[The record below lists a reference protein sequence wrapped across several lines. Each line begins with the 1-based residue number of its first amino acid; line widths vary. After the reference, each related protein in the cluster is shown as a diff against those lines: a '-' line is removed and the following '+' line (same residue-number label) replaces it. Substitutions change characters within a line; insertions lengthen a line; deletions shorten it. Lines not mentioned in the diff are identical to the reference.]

1 MRATGRRQAALATIR
16 MSGAG
21 KIGPMNP
28 PDLIKAGFAAAVAAA
43 DPLEIV
49 PRYLPA
55 APRGRTLAIGAGKA
69 AASMAKAI
77 ELHWPAAAALEGLV
91 ITRYAHGYSGDAGWT
106 RIKVVEAGH
115 PVPDESGAAAAREI
129 AAQVRMLGPHD
140 LLLALVSGGG
150 SSLLAL
156 PVDGIS
162 MADLKATTRELLRCG
177 APIQDMNVVRKHLS
191 LIQGG
196 KLAAMCRA
204 PIVSLVIS
212 DVTGDA
218 PTHIASG
225 PTVPD
230 PSTYQDALE
239 ILARFECV
247 VPPSVAAHLRA
258 GATGAIEETPKPG
271 SPVFAQASTQVIAT
285 AHQSLEAAAEVFRVN
300 GVTPVI
306 LGDTVTGEAR
316 EVAKAH
322 AAIAREIIDHEQPFR
337 RPVALI
343 SGGECT
349 VTLKNPN
356 GRGGRCSEYLL
367 SLAIEMNGVAGVY
380 GLAADTDGI
389 DGSEANAGAWFSP
402 QSLAAAAALGLRAD
416 KLLAA
421 NDAYGFFAATASLIE
436 IGPTRTNVNDF
447 RVVLLT

>member
-1 MRATGRRQAALATIR
+1 MTILFKSGRHGAVKILRMDPVAMMR
-16 MSGAG
+16 
-21 KIGPMNP
+21 
-28 PDLIKAGFAAAVAAA
+28 AGFAAAIAAA
-43 DPLEIV
+43 DPLHIV
-49 PRYLPA
+49 PPRLPDP
-55 APRGRTLAIGAGKA
+55 PRGRTLAVGAGKA
-69 AASMAKAI
+69 AASMAKAV
-77 ELHWPAAAALEGLV
+77 EAHWPIDAPLSGLV
-91 ITRYAHGYSGDAGWT
+91 ITRYAHGYAADAAPR
-106 RIKVVEAGH
+106 RIRVVEAGH
-115 PVPDESGAAAAREI
+115 PVPDESGETAARDI
-129 AAQVRMLGPHD
+129 AEQVRSLGPDD

-156 PVDGIS
+156 PVEGIS
-162 MADLKATTRELLRCG
+162 MADLKATTRELLACG

-230 PSTYQDALE
+230 PSTYRDALD
-239 ILARFECV
+239 ILARFECK
-247 VPPSVAAHLRA
+247 VPPAVAAHLEA
-258 GATGAIEETPKPG
+258 GAAGRIAETPKPG
-271 SPVFAQASTQVIAT
+271 SPVFVNARTEVIAT
-285 AHQSLEAAAEVFRVN
+285 AHKSLEAAAAVFRDA
-300 GVTPVI
+300 GVTPMV

-316 EVAKAH
+316 EVAKVH
-322 AAIAREIIDHEQPFR
+322 AAIAREIIGYGQPAR

-367 SLAIEMNGVAGVY
+367 SLAIEMAGAQGVY

-389 DGSEANAGAWFSP
+389 DGSEPNAGAWLSP
-402 QSLAAAAALGLRAD
+402 EMWAAEAARGVRAD

-421 NDAYGFFAATASLIE
+421 NDAFGFFETAGGLIYT
-436 IGPTRTNVNDF
+436 GPTRTNVNDF
-447 RVVLLT
+447 RVVLIT

>member
-1 MRATGRRQAALATIR
+1 M
-16 MSGAG
+16 
-21 KIGPMNP
+21 GPEH
-28 PDLIKAGFAAAVAAA
+28 LLKQSFAAAVAAA
-43 DPLEIV
+43 DPWVIV
-49 PRYLPA
+49 PPHLPP

-69 AASMAKAI
+69 AASMARAV
-77 ELHWPAAAALEGLV
+77 ERHWPARAPLSGMV
-91 ITRYAHGYSGDAGWT
+91 ITRYAHGYPDEAALE
-106 RIKVVEAGH
+106 RIRVVEAGH
-115 PVPDESGAAAAREI
+115 PVPDESGESAAREI
-129 AAQVRMLGPHD
+129 ADQVSALGPDD

-156 PVDGIS
+156 PVEGIS
-162 MADLKATTRELLRCG
+162 MADLKATTRELLACG

-230 PSTYQDALE
+230 PSTYQDALD
-239 ILARFECV
+239 ILARFECN
-247 VPPSVAAHLRA
+247 VPAAVAAHLQA
-258 GATGAIEETPKPG
+258 GAAGRIAETPKPG
-271 SPVFAQASTQVIAT
+271 SPVFANARTEVIAT
-285 AHQSLEAAAEVFRVN
+285 AHKSLEAAAAVFREA
-300 GVTPVI
+300 GITPML

-316 EVAKAH
+316 EVARAH
-322 AAIAREIIDHEQPFR
+322 AAIAREIIGYGQPAR

-367 SLAIEMNGVAGVY
+367 SLAIEMAGAAGVY

-389 DGSEANAGAWFSP
+389 DGSEPNAGAWVSP
-402 QSLAAAAALGLRAD
+402 EMWGAAWARGVRAD

-421 NDAYGFFAATASLIE
+421 NDAFGFFETAGGLIHT
-436 IGPTRTNVNDF
+436 GPTRTNVNDY
-447 RVVLLT
+447 RVILLA

>member
-1 MRATGRRQAALATIR
+1 
-16 MSGAG
+16 
-21 KIGPMNP
+21 MNP
-28 PDLIKAGFAAAVAAA
+28 LDLLKASFSAAVAAA
-43 DPLEIV
+43 DPLRIV
-49 PRYLPA
+49 PQHLPEP
-55 APRGRTLAIGAGKA
+55 PRGRTLAIGAGKA
-69 AASMAKAI
+69 AASMAKAL
-77 ELHWPAAAALEGLV
+77 ELHWPAGAALEGLV
-91 ITRYAHGYSGDAGWT
+91 ITRYAHGYSGDAGLK
-106 RIKVVEAGH
+106 RVKVVEAGH
-115 PVPDESGAAAAREI
+115 PVPDESGETAAREI
-129 AAQVRMLGPHD
+129 AARVRALTPDD
-140 LLLALVSGGG
+140 LLLAMVSGGG

-156 PVDGIS
+156 PADGIS

-230 PSTYQDALE
+230 PSTYRDALE
-239 ILARFECV
+239 ILARFECA
-247 VPPSVAAHLRA
+247 VPKSVAAHLQA
-258 GATGAIEETPKPG
+258 GASGAIEETPKPG
-271 SPVFAQASTQVIAT
+271 SPVFAHATTQVIAT
-285 AHQSLEAAAEVFRVN
+285 AHQSLEAAAEVFRAN

-316 EVAKAH
+316 EVAKVH
-322 AAIAREIIDHEQPFR
+322 AAIAREIIDHGQPFK

-367 SLAIEMNGVAGVY
+367 SLAIEMNGAAGVY

-402 QSLAAAAALGLRAD
+402 QICRDALARGVRGD
-416 KLLAA
+416 KLLVA
-421 NDAYGFFAATASLIE
+421 NDAHGYFESIGGLITT
-436 IGPTRTNVNDF
+436 GPTRTNVNDF
-447 RVVLLT
+447 RVLLIT

>member
-1 MRATGRRQAALATIR
+1 M
-16 MSGAG
+16 
-21 KIGPMNP
+21 GPEH
-28 PDLIKAGFAAAVAAA
+28 LLKQSFAAAVAAA
-43 DPLEIV
+43 DPWVIV
-49 PRYLPA
+49 PPHLPP

-69 AASMAKAI
+69 AASMARAV
-77 ELHWPAAAALEGLV
+77 ERHWPARAPLSGMV
-91 ITRYAHGYSGDAGWT
+91 ITRYAHGYPDEAALE
-106 RIKVVEAGH
+106 RIRVVEAGH
-115 PVPDESGAAAAREI
+115 PVPDESGESAAREI
-129 AAQVRMLGPHD
+129 ADQVSALGPDD

-156 PVDGIS
+156 PVEGIS
-162 MADLKATTRELLRCG
+162 MADLKATTRELLACG

-212 DVTGDA
+212 DVTGDV

-230 PSTYQDALE
+230 PSTYQDALD
-239 ILARFECV
+239 ILARFECN
-247 VPPSVAAHLRA
+247 VPAAVAAHLQA
-258 GATGAIEETPKPG
+258 GAAGRIAETPKPG
-271 SPVFAQASTQVIAT
+271 SPVFANARTEVIAT
-285 AHQSLEAAAEVFRVN
+285 AHKSLEAAAAVFREA
-300 GVTPVI
+300 GITPML

-316 EVAKAH
+316 EVARAH
-322 AAIAREIIDHEQPFR
+322 AAIAREIIGYGQPAR

-367 SLAIEMNGVAGVY
+367 SLAIEMAGAAGVY

-389 DGSEANAGAWFSP
+389 DGSEPNAGAWVSP
-402 QSLAAAAALGLRAD
+402 EMWGAAWARGVRAD

-421 NDAYGFFAATASLIE
+421 NDAFGFFETAGGLIHT
-436 IGPTRTNVNDF
+436 GPTRTNVNDY
-447 RVVLLT
+447 RVILLA

>member
-1 MRATGRRQAALATIR
+1 MEPLALMR
-16 MSGAG
+16 
-21 KIGPMNP
+21 
-28 PDLIKAGFAAAVAAA
+28 AGFAAAVAAA
-43 DPLEIV
+43 DPLRIV
-49 PRYLPA
+49 PPCLPQP
-55 APRGRTLAIGAGKA
+55 PRGRTLAVGAGKA
-69 AASMAKAI
+69 AASMARAV
-77 ELHWPAAAALEGLV
+77 ETHWPVDAPLSGLV
-91 ITRYAHGYSGDAGWT
+91 ITRYAHGYAGDAAPQ
-106 RIKVVEAGH
+106 RIRVVEAGH
-115 PVPDESGAAAAREI
+115 PVPDESGEVAAREI
-129 AAQVRMLGPHD
+129 ADLVRSLRTDD

-150 SSLLAL
+150 SSLLSL
-156 PVDGIS
+156 PAEGIS

-196 KLAAMCRA
+196 RLAAQCKA

-230 PSTYQDALE
+230 PSTYQEALD
-239 ILARFECV
+239 ILGRFECA
-247 VPPSVAAHLRA
+247 VPAAVAAHLEA
-258 GATGAIEETPKPG
+258 GAAGRIAETPKPG
-271 SPVFAQASTQVIAT
+271 APIFANARTEVIAT
-285 AHQSLEAAAEVFRVN
+285 AHKSLEAAATVFRDA
-300 GVTPVI
+300 GVTPLI

-316 EVAKAH
+316 EVAKVH
-322 AAIAREIIDHEQPFR
+322 AAIAREIIAYGQPAR

-367 SLAIEMNGVAGVY
+367 SMAIEMAGAAGVY

-389 DGSEANAGAWFSP
+389 DGSEPNAGAWVSP
-402 QSLAAAAALGLRAD
+402 DMWAAAMARGVRAD

-421 NDAYGFFAATASLIE
+421 NDAFGYFETMAGLIHT
-436 IGPTRTNVNDF
+436 GPTRTNVNDF
-447 RVVLLT
+447 RVVLIT

>member
-1 MRATGRRQAALATIR
+1 MQ
-16 MSGAG
+16 
-21 KIGPMNP
+21 
-28 PDLIKAGFAAAVAAA
+28 
-43 DPLEIV
+43 IV
-49 PRYLPA
+49 PSYLPEP
-55 APRGRTLAIGAGKA
+55 PRGRTFAVGAGKA
-69 AASMAKAI
+69 AASMARGVEA
-77 ELHWPAAAALEGLV
+77 HWPLGAPLGGLV
-91 ITRYAHGYSGDAGWT
+91 ITRYAHGYAGDAAPK
-106 RIKVVEAGH
+106 RIRVVEAGH
-115 PVPDESGAAAAREI
+115 PVPDESGEVAAREI
-129 AAQVRMLGPHD
+129 AEQVKLLGPDD

-150 SSLLAL
+150 SSLLSL

-162 MADLKATTRELLRCG
+162 MADLKATTRELLACG

-196 KLAAMCRA
+196 KLAAMCKA

-230 PSTYQDALE
+230 PSTYQDALD
-239 ILARFECV
+239 ILARFECK
-247 VPPSVAAHLRA
+247 VPPAVAAHLEA
-258 GATGAIEETPKPG
+258 GAAGGIAETPKPG
-271 SPVFAQASTQVIAT
+271 SPVFSNARTEVIAT
-285 AHQSLEAAAEVFRVN
+285 AHKSLEAAAAVFRDA
-300 GVTPVI
+300 GVTPMV

-316 EVAKAH
+316 EVAKVH
-322 AAIAREIIDHEQPFR
+322 AAIAREIIGYGQPAR

-367 SLAIEMNGVAGVY
+367 SLAIEMAGAQGVY

-389 DGSEANAGAWFSP
+389 DGSEPNAGAWVSP
-402 QSLAAAAALGLRAD
+402 EMWATAVARGVRTD

-421 NDAYGFFAATASLIE
+421 NDAFGFFESAGGLIHT
-436 IGPTRTNVNDF
+436 GPTRTNVNDF

>member
-1 MRATGRRQAALATIR
+1 MVPETLLKQ
-16 MSGAG
+16 S
-21 KIGPMNP
+21 
-28 PDLIKAGFAAAVAAA
+28 FAAAVAAA
-43 DPLEIV
+43 DPLVIV
-49 PRYLPA
+49 PPFLPPP
-55 APRGRTLAIGAGKA
+55 PRGRTLAIGAGKA
-69 AASMAKAI
+69 AASMARAV
-77 ELHWPAAAALEGLV
+77 EQHWPAAAPLAGQV
-91 ITRYAHGYSGDAGWT
+91 ITRYAHGYADERT
-106 RIKVVEAGH
+106 PRRIRVIEAGH
-115 PVPDESGAAAAREI
+115 PVPDESGEAAARAI
-129 AAQVRMLGPHD
+129 AEQVKALGPDD

-150 SSLLAL
+150 SSLLSL

-162 MADLKATTRELLRCG
+162 MADLKATPRELLACG

-230 PSTYQDALE
+230 PSTYQDALD
-239 ILARFECV
+239 ILERFECK
-247 VPPSVAAHLRA
+247 VPAAVLSHLQA
-258 GATGAIEETPKPG
+258 GAAGRIAETPKPG
-271 SPVFAQASTQVIAT
+271 SPVFANARTEVIAT
-285 AHQSLEAAAEVFRVN
+285 AHKSLEAAAAVFREA
-300 GVTPVI
+300 GITPMV

-316 EVAKAH
+316 EVAKVH
-322 AAIAREIIDHEQPFR
+322 AAIAREIIGYGQPAR

-367 SLAIEMNGVAGVY
+367 SLAIEMAGAAGVY

-389 DGSEANAGAWFSP
+389 DGSEPNAGAWFSP
-402 QSLAAAAALGLRAD
+402 EMWAAQAARGVLAE
-416 KLLAA
+416 KLLVA
-421 NDAYGFFAATASLIE
+421 NDAFGFFDSAGGLINT
-436 IGPTRTNVNDF
+436 GPTRTNVNDY
-447 RVVLLT
+447 RVVLIT

>member
-1 MRATGRRQAALATIR
+1 
-16 MSGAG
+16 
-21 KIGPMNP
+21 MNP
-28 PDLIKAGFAAAVAAA
+28 EALLKQSFLAAVAAA

-49 PRYLPA
+49 PACLPA
-55 APRGRTLAIGAGKA
+55 PPAGRTLAIGAGKA
-69 AASMAKAI
+69 AASMARAV
-77 ELHWPAAAALEGLV
+77 ERHWPAGRPLAGLV
-91 ITRYAHGYSGDAGWT
+91 ITRYAHGYTGADALE
-106 RIKVVEAGH
+106 RIRVIEAGH
-115 PVPDESGAAAAREI
+115 PVPDESGERAAREI
-129 AAQVRMLGPHD
+129 AALVRALGPDD

-162 MADLKATTRELLRCG
+162 MADLKATTRELLACG

-196 KLAAMCRA
+196 KLAAMCAA

-230 PSTYQDALE
+230 PSTYQDALD
-239 ILARFECV
+239 ILARFECK
-247 VPPSVAAHLRA
+247 VPAAVRAHLETGMR
-258 GATGAIEETPKPG
+258 GAIGETPKPG
-271 SPVFAQASTQVIAT
+271 APVFARADTRLIAT
-285 AHQSLEAAAEVFRVN
+285 AHQSLEAAAAVFRAA
-300 GVTPVI
+300 GITPVM

-316 EVAKAH
+316 EVAKVH
-322 AAIAREIIDHEQPFR
+322 AAIAREILDHGQPFR

-367 SLAIEMNGVAGVY
+367 SLAIEMAGMAGVY
-380 GLAADTDGI
+380 ALAADTDGI
-389 DGSEANAGAWFSP
+389 DGSEQNAGAWYAPEIWADAS
-402 QSLAAAAALGLRAD
+402 ARGLRAD

-421 NDAYGFFAATASLIE
+421 NDAFGFFEATGGLINT
-436 IGPTRTNVNDF
+436 GPTRTNVNDF
-447 RVVLLT
+447 RVVLIY